1 MSMEEP
7 ASARLF
13 DACAHVHDP
22 RSANA
27 RHRLFDIFVIALC
40 AVISGAEGWEDME
53 EYGQA
58 QAEWFQQF
66 LELPHGIPSHDT
78 FRRVLS
84 RLKPDEQTQ
93 CFVSWTEALHESLD
107 GEIVALD
114 GKTLR
119 RSFDHAASKGA
130 IHMVSAWANAHR
142 LIVGQRKVDD
152 KSNEITA
159 LPKLL
164 RMLELEGAI
173 VTIDAMGCQKEVA
186 KTMTEQGADYVLAL
200 KDNHPTL
207 HGEVQLL
214 FEDVKAERLDDIT
227 SERHTT
233 IDADHGRLETRH
245 YWITSDIECFG
256 VKGSWANITS
266 VGLVESHR
274 EVGGEVSI
282 EQRLFLTSLPCDAV
296 RFAQAVREHWGVENA
311 LHWVLEVSFR
321 EDDCRIRQGH
331 GAQNM
336 AVLRHMAL
344 NLLRQEGGHKRGI
357 KARRKRAGWDR
368 DYLFK
373 VLTGYAKCAYPVL
386 TAHEVR
392 HKEHA

>member
-1 MSMEEP
+1 MEEP

-13 DACAHVHDP
+13 DAFAQVSDP
-22 RSANA
+22 RSTNA
-27 RHRLFDIFVIALC
+27 RHQLFDIFVIALC

-58 QAEWFQQF
+58 QAEWFKQF
-66 LELPHGIPSHDT
+66 LALPHGIPSHDT

-84 RLKPDEQTQ
+84 RLKPDELTQ
-93 CFVSWTEALHESLD
+93 CFVRWTEALRASLD
-107 GEIVALD
+107 GEVVAID

-142 LIVGQRKVDD
+142 LVLGQLKVAD

-159 LPKLL
+159 IPQLL
-164 RMLELEGAI
+164 QMLDLEGAT
-173 VTIDAMGCQKEVA
+173 VTIDAMGCQKEIA
-186 KTMTEQGADYVLAL
+186 KTISEQGAEYVLAL

-207 HGEVQLL
+207 HEEVHLL
-214 FEDVKAERLDDIT
+214 FEDIKAERLDDIT
-227 SERHTT
+227 SEHHTT
-233 IDADHGRLETRH
+233 SDADHGRLETRH
-245 YWITSDIECFG
+245 YWITSDIECLG
-256 VKGSWANITS
+256 VKSSWANITS
-266 VGLVESHR
+266 VGMVESQR
-274 EVGGEVSI
+274 DVGGTVSI
-282 EQRLFLTSLPCDAV
+282 EQRYFLTSLPCDAV
-296 RFAQAVREHWGVENA
+296 RFAHAVRQHWGVENA
-311 LHWVLEVSFR
+311 LHWVLDVSFR

-344 NLLRQEGGHKRGI
+344 NLLRRESGHKRGI

-368 DYLFK
+368 DYLLQ
-373 VLTGYAKCAYPVL
+373 VLTG
-386 TAHEVR
+386 
-392 HKEHA
+392 